1 MSLLRSSLLVLTAGL
16 IAGCGGSDR
25 PTTYS
30 LTGKVTFDGK
40 PVPAGTVTMLP
51 DASGGGLGAAV
62 AIKDGA
68 FATEPGKGH
77 TGGKYI
83 IQVTGFDGVPI
94 PSGEGG
100 MDPMGTQLFPPYDT
114 KVDLPESDHAI
125 TIDVP
130 ASVSGAP

>member
-1 MSLLRSSLLVLTAGL
+1 MVLLLLYC
-16 IAGCGGSDR
+16 AGCGGSTSGV
-25 PTTYS
+25 TTFP
-30 LTGKVTFDGK
+30 L
-40 PVPAGTVTMLP
+40 AGTVTFDAKPVPVGTVMLIP
-51 DASGGGLGAAV
+51 DASANNRGPGASV
-62 AIKDGA
+62 GIKNGA

-114 KVDLPESDHAI
+114 KVDLPRSDHAI

-130 ASVSGAP
+130 AAPGGAP